1 MVGGPSSAS
10 LDDLRADV
18 LDLGALVVARVD
30 DALTA
35 LETDDDALART
46 VRDGDDAVNERS
58 LAIERD
64 CIDLIALTQPVAS
77 DLRVVVASFKIVTDL
92 ERVGDLA
99 TNLAELALGR
109 ERELFPDLSVGDAG
123 RVAVG
128 MLENALAAYERGD
141 AALCEAVVDQ
151 DDELDGLCARINQ
164 LVVRDLIDSEA
175 TVEADVDAV
184 LPAVRRLLLT
194 VREIE
199 RIGDHA
205 VNVAARTYYAV
216 ESDAALL
223 R

>member
-1 MVGGPSSAS
+1 MV
-10 LDDLRADV
+10 DIQTTKKV
-18 LDLGALVVARVD
+18 LDTGVD
-30 DALTA
+30 IPFPAIVGQPELKETLLT
-35 LETDDDALART
+35 
-46 VRDGDDAVNERS
+46 
-58 LAIERD
+58 
-64 CIDLIALTQPVAS
+64 
-77 DLRVVVASFKIVTDL
+77 
-92 ERVGDLA
+92 VG
-99 TNLAELALGR
+99 TN
-109 ERELFPDLSVGDAG
+109 
-123 RVAVG
+123 
-128 MLENALAAYERGD
+128 
-141 AALCEAVVDQ
+141 
-151 DDELDGLCARINQ
+151 DELDGLCARINQ

>member
-1 MVGGPSSAS
+1 MVGGPSPES
-10 LDDLRADV
+10 LADLRADV
-18 LDLGALVVARVD
+18 LDLGALVVARVG

-35 LETDDDALART
+35 LETDDDALARS
-46 VRDGDDAVNERS
+46 VRDGDDVVNDRT
-58 LAIERD
+58 LALERD
-64 CIDLIALTQPVAS
+64 CIDLIALQQPVAS

-109 ERELFPDLSVGDAG
+109 DRELFPDLSVGDAG
-123 RVAVG
+123 RIAVE
-128 MLENALAAYERGD
+128 MLEDALAAYERDD
-141 AALCEAVVDQ
+141 AALCEAVVEQ
-151 DDELDGLCARINQ
+151 DDELDGLCARIGQ
-164 LVVRDLIDSEA
+164 VVVRDLIDPAA
-175 TVEADVDAV
+175 TVDADVDAL

-216 ESDAALL
+216 ESDPALL

>member
-10 LDDLRADV
+10 LDDLRTDV
-18 LDLGALVVARVD
+18 LDLGALVVAQVD

-123 RVAVG
+123 RIAVG

>member
-1 MVGGPSSAS
+1 MVGGPSPEA

-18 LDLGALVVARVD
+18 LDLGALVVDRVE
-30 DALTA
+30 DALRA
-35 LETDDDALART
+35 LETDDDDLARA
-46 VRDGDDAVNERS
+46 VRDGDDVVDDRY
-58 LAIERD
+58 LALERD

-99 TNLAELALGR
+99 TNLAELTLAR
-109 ERELFPDLSVGDAG
+109 DRELFPDLSVGDAG
-123 RVAVG
+123 RIAVE
-128 MLENALAAYERGD
+128 MLEDALTAYADGD

-151 DDELDGLCARINQ
+151 DDELDGLCARIGQ
-164 LVVRDLIDSEA
+164 VVVRDLIDREGA
-175 TVEADVDAV
+175 TDGDLNAL

-216 ESDAALL
+216 ESDPSLL

>member
-123 RVAVG
+123 RIAVG